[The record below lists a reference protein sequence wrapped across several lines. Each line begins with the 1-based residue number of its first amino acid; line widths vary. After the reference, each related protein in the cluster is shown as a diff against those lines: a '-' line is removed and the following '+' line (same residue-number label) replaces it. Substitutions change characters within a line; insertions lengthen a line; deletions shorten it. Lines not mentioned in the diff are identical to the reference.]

1 MPSESTQTAVREA
14 AWGGGGVELFDLNA
28 LREEEWVSARG
39 RVKKESVLNR
49 GHSVSAGRLAR
60 ELLPCPEDRG
70 MVSSLVLGKVESL
83 FGSKMLRALML

>member
-1 MPSESTQTAVREA
+1 MEIFE
-14 AWGGGGVELFDLNA
+14 LNA

-49 GHSVSAGRLAR
+49 GHSMSVGRLAR

-83 FGSKMLRALML
+83 FGSKMLRALMR

>member
-1 MPSESTQTAVREA
+1 MEIFE
-14 AWGGGGVELFDLNA
+14 LNA

-49 GHSVSAGRLAR
+49 GPSMSVGRLAR

-83 FGSKMLRALML
+83 LGFKMLRALMC